1 MSTDRDDWSRFL
13 DEDDDKVHEE
23 LYVMLVI
30 CYRDVEFNTGRR
42 QGGDLD
48 GIPGGHTHGHVLR
61 RADACGNDGGHRS
74 VGVYNKRMLVV
85 LVRRRAR

>member
-1 MSTDRDDWSRFL
+1 MVWYTMSTDRDDWSRFL

-42 QGGDLD
+42 QGGDLG
-48 GIPGGHTHGHVLR
+48 GIPGGILMDMYLEEQTLVETTE
-61 RADACGNDGGHRS
+61 
-74 VGVYNKRMLVV
+74 VIVV
-85 LVRRRAR
+85 LVSTIKGCW